1 MIDYATYYSKRC
13 EEASADQGIDALI
26 EELNAL
32 GIEASSEQTG
42 GFTMCAYIELPKN
55 KYIYA
60 NTYGAGIYDEEDFI
74 EDIYQNDTDADD
86 ALRTLKVARAVA
98 EWIQENK

>member
-1 MIDYATYYSKRC
+1 MIDYATYYSNRC
-13 EEASADQGIDALI
+13 EEASADQGINALI

-32 GIEASSEQTG
+32 GIEATSQQTG
-42 GFTMCAYIELPKN
+42 GFTMCAYIELSN
-55 KYIYA
+55 DKYIYA
-60 NTYGAGIYDEEDFI
+60 NTYGAGVYGEEDF
-74 EDIYQNDTDADD
+74 ELDIYQNDTDADD

>member
-1 MIDYATYYSKRC
+1 MIDYAKRC
-13 EEASADQGIDALI
+13 EEASADQGINALI

-32 GIEASSEQTG
+32 GIEATSQQTG
-42 GFTMCAYIELPKN
+42 GFTMCAYIELSN
-55 KYIYA
+55 DKYIYA
-60 NTYGAGIYDEEDFI
+60 NTYGAGVYGEEDF
-74 EDIYQNDTDADD
+74 ELDIYQNDNDTDD